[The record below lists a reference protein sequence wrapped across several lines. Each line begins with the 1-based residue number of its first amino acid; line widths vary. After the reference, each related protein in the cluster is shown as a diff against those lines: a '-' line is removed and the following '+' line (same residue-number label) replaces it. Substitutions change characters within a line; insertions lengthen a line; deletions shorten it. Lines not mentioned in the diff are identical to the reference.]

1 MSILEIKKYGDNVLR
16 EPAKE
21 VQKISNKIHKIV
33 DDLLE
38 TMYKNNGVGLAAP
51 QVGISLR
58 MFVIDVSTDEEPLN
72 PIVFINPRIVKRE
85 GGVISHEGCLSFP
98 EVFIN
103 VKRSE
108 RIIVKAHDY
117 KNRPFTMDVGNG
129 TLLCR
134 AIQHEFDHL
143 NSVLFIDH
151 TINRFEANN
160 ILQEK
165 QLPLI
170 EEKFLL
176 EEPEL
181 DNLIADNISKDSLN
195 KEELKENSI

>member
-1 MSILEIKKYGDNVLR
+1 
-16 EPAKE
+16 
-21 VQKISNKIHKIV
+21 
-33 DDLLE
+33 
-38 TMYKNNGVGLAAP
+38 MYKNNGVGLAAP

-58 MFVIDVSTDEEPLN
+58 IFVIDVSTDEEPLN
-72 PIVFINPRIVKRE
+72 PIVFINPRIIKRE

-108 RIIVKAHDY
+108 RVIVKAKDY

-151 TINRFEANN
+151 TINRFEVNN
-160 ILQEK
+160 ALQEK

-170 EEKFLL
+170 EEKYLL
-176 EEPEL
+176 DEPDL
-181 DNLIADNISKDSLN
+181 DQLIAENISNESDI
-195 KEELKENSI
+195 KEEFKENNI